1 MGTLVKICG
10 LTRAGDVEAAIAA
23 GADWVG
29 FIVEAKS
36 SRRLSLADAARLI
49 RGVPV
54 PTVAVTVD
62 ADDALVDGIKEAGF
76 THIQLHGREPLP
88 RVADIG
94 ARTGLTVIKAVPV
107 STPDEVK
114 LATEYSGAADW
125 LLLDAKP
132 PAGAAQAGGH
142 GQAFAWDI
150 LRNAPL
156 PKRWGLA
163 GGLSVGTAREA
174 LSLRPALV
182 DVSSGVESAPGIKD
196 AALMRRFVEAIR
208 GPAT

>member
-10 LTRAGDVEAAIAA
+10 LTRREDVEAAIAA
-23 GADWVG
+23 GADWLG
-29 FIVEAKS
+29 FVVEAQS
-36 SRRLSLADAARLI
+36 PRRLSLAQAARLI

-62 ADDALVDGIKEAGF
+62 ADDALVDGVAGAGF
-76 THIQLHGREPLP
+76 THIQLHGAEPLP
-88 RVADIG
+88 RVARIG
-94 ARTGLTVIKAVPV
+94 ARTGLTVVKAVPV
-107 STPDEVK
+107 ATPDEIK

-132 PAGAAQAGGH
+132 PPGAVQAGGH
-142 GQAFAWDI
+142 GRRFAWEL
-150 LRNAPL
+150 LRGAPL

-163 GGLSVGTAREA
+163 GGLSPETAREA

-182 DVSSGVESAPGIKD
+182 DVSSGVESAPGVKD
-196 AALMRRFVEAIR
+196 AARMRQFVEAVH
-208 GPAT
+208 A

>member
-10 LTRAGDVEAAIAA
+10 LTRPGDVEAALAA
-23 GADWVG
+23 GADWLG
-29 FIVEAKS
+29 FIVEAQS
-36 SRRLSLADAARLI
+36 SRRLSLDAAARLI
-49 RGVPV
+49 GGVPV

-62 ADDALVDGIKEAGF
+62 ADDALVDGIAAAGF

-88 RVADIG
+88 RVANVG
-94 ARTGLTVIKAVPV
+94 ARTGLTVVKAVAV
-107 STPDEVK
+107 STADEVK

-132 PAGAAQAGGH
+132 PAGEAQAGGH
-142 GQAFAWDI
+142 GRRFAWDV
-150 LRNAPL
+150 LRGAPL

-163 GGLSVGTAREA
+163 GGLNVETAREA

-196 AALMRRFVEAIR
+196 AARMRHFVETVRR
-208 GPAT
+208 GR